1 MRKKLFN
8 FLPRGGFVKGLLLL
22 AIALLG
28 GVSSGW
34 ADADLTTQYLT
45 NANFGTGNANGWT
58 PVTSE
63 SYKDIG
69 VGAIGTY
76 KVRGEFPA
84 ATVDDTHLS
93 TEYCAGLECRWSGN
107 YASYTQTSSAALPAG
122 SYVISFDV
130 ENTNNGTANVSW
142 ENRFYVKVGETT
154 YNDGMTEWMK
164 GQSSWTTHTI
174 VFTITEPST
183 FTLSLGYGTGSNG
196 IGHMNTP
203 ALFVSHV
210 QLKKLEDASLPIDMT
225 GYIQNWDFL
234 NCGDRNF
241 PGWTIDARETWS
253 VNAKNYTTVECWK
266 WNAENMYFDYYQ
278 TVTDL
283 PVGKY
288 KISARM
294 WSDQGETLAPVGV
307 YGASGTEVFKGVS
320 NKCNFDSNNLVV
332 EETDPIFVTNGSLRL
347 GVKTA
352 RALTLGETAWHG
364 ADWVKLTYVGTEL
377 TADDIAAINA
387 ENPTGTMSEAIQEE
401 LNTAKNAFNASQTLE
416 NYVALNN
423 AIIKAKAS
431 IATYNQLANG
441 FPDNS
446 TDGWTCTNNNTFHIN
461 TWSGTEGESGI
472 SVPYLENWIGNWDGV
487 LGTGD
492 IYYELPYLT
501 PGMYTF
507 KATVRARSEAGNN
520 PVVGGSVFAGG
531 KEVDMTTGHYAAG
544 NTILYDDYSVSDA
557 VGGENPT
564 FRFGVRIKDDRNFN
578 WVVFKNVSIEY
589 EPFSAETMQAL
600 YDAAGIEDETYN
612 NDVKTALNT
621 ALATAKATPN
631 YENYRA
637 LEAAIEAAKASI
649 TTYETAAQWLSVN
662 KAELE
667 STNFVDPAVYQAK
680 ITDAETALADGTMT
694 HEWANSINDIGGTEW
709 HRANYIDDILL
720 TPWKIGNEQAKEY
733 DKSLYINVWSGEGNN
748 DGSNFKTP
756 FFEYWA
762 DDSQSLGE
770 NALTGTIEGIE
781 PGDYAVTAWIRV
793 RAKNGANAAPYG
805 ITMKANDGDAVEISG
820 TQIGTSQLYL
830 KKYAAFGTVGADGKL
845 TLTFNIAAD
854 NNISWLAFKNV
865 NYVKSVSNIAEFK
878 DAQVVAEDNKA
889 LLNLNGAEMIL
900 QKDGLTYVQDM
911 TGGIVVKGYSFTGA
925 NPANA
930 KLAGQLYGTHR
941 GDTIIVD
948 TKFNGNEVTA
958 STGEATINNEVVS
971 DATKAENEYRLVQ
984 IDMASIT
991 KSDGVYYANQEDG
1004 ASTSKIAIDNR
1015 LYPDLVLNE
1024 GDILNTLIGITF
1036 PGDNGN
1042 VIAPQS
1048 QDDVLPLLW
1057 KAEDFV
1063 AGEFINEK
1071 AIDLTTEDVAKR
1083 IANLKAGDVLNVK
1096 LMPVIGTEV
1105 KSAILTV
1112 ANENGTI
1119 YDIPVQSN
1127 TDVVEI
1133 PVTAFMEK
1141 LIQKH
1146 GLTIKASNDNVK
1158 AQYII
1163 VLNNKY
1169 ADVENSIWLGPI
1181 PKKVGY
1187 DELTLG
1193 SQHFREVYEGD
1204 QITRDAMADISYG
1217 IKSNF
1222 VTWGTGV
1229 EQTSR
1234 VLAADDVNYLLNNEM
1249 WLSEC
1254 ETMLKVAYIINEAA
1268 RTDKAEVEQ
1277 NADGTYPSFKQGDK
1291 LQVNGMVMYFGGD
1304 APDGKKYEYAEA
1316 YPEVNS
1322 FGSATEGID
1331 QLPTDAEGNAFDK
1344 EQNNVPTKGTYY
1356 KFVPTMDG
1364 KLEITAAI
1372 EAGKTVVFAEEG
1384 GEAKMDK
1391 AANAFEGKN
1400 AMEVEAAKTYYLFS
1414 TDSNLKFFG
1423 YKFTPADDNAKNLA
1437 KDIATFKELPTPVVN
1452 EGDTLMLKDAV
1463 VTYIK
1468 SDHVFVEDAS
1478 GAIDFY
1484 QTGIQFYVGQK
1495 LNGYIVGKNGE
1506 LQYLPALFRT
1516 DDTKYG
1522 NFKVTETI
1530 TPEPTVIDVTEAAM
1544 KKNLARFVKLENL
1557 MLKKDSRGFKILV
1570 DTLTGNNIH
1579 VQDHFGVFYELND
1592 TVKSIEGIAGIDAD
1606 SVYTLWPTS
1615 KDGVISSKT
1624 IIPEPTLPMPTD
1636 GKYYLQNMA
1645 SGLFWGAGNS
1655 WSTQASLLSHP
1666 AFVTLAKQPDGTY
1679 TMDSQVNNG
1688 GLSHYFNGSFMDNDS
1703 PVNLTFTPEMITV
1716 ENEVALTKDM
1726 FKTWTSNVAGAEPTA
1741 AQPPFESHLGE
1752 NSGAGSTLYGNGSVQ
1767 YLTYADLTGYK
1778 KLVADATPG
1787 MRLRVLLNRLEVGNG
1802 GGDGNGGAL
1811 TEVFVDI
1818 NSEGKGELDL
1828 TQYDYAHLNA
1838 IKIPWGAQAGT
1849 VNSLTAVEEVPQ
1861 AIYTISNGS
1870 VMYGNNGTNT
1880 VIDAT
1885 GVSDDDNAKWQ
1896 IFTEEEMNASLSKAT
1911 QANPVDAT
1919 FLILDPD
1926 FGRNNR
1932 YAGGLSN
1939 NKDHIKGADLDAAW
1953 DFQASNK
1960 DNFGANENFCVE
1972 SYHSLFALSQT
1983 LANAPKGVYSLTAQG
1998 FYRQDGSDN
2007 EHLPV
2012 FYANDE
2018 TKVFPL
2024 KTGSENSMNDASNS
2038 FIAGKYTIDPIF
2050 VEVTEEGKL
2059 TIGTKLEGNTNLWCI
2074 WDNFELTYYGTNANI
2089 DELKGGAEMKEL
2101 QELREK
2107 ATELSRDEAIEVAAV
2122 KTALS
2127 NALNQSA
2134 NVSGS
2139 DAIKAAIA
2147 SLKAAIESAQ
2157 ASKTAKDVLP
2167 KMKELVD
2174 ANNVY
2179 TQEAYDQYYGTWI
2192 AKYNAGTLTQAE
2204 ASALQDPTTVTGW
2217 HAQITVDNFLL
2228 SAWDTNPDFNNAAYY
2243 INSWSDEGDKDGTN
2257 FHVPFFEYFR
2267 RATDG
2272 SLEEKTLT
2280 ATMNGLEA
2288 GDYTVNAWVRVALTD
2303 KTGDEAYGI
2312 NMQVNDGTAVDVC
2325 DGDMVDCGDSE
2336 RFFLKEVSAN
2346 GTVGADGVLTI
2357 KFNVASDNNIHWI
2370 SFKNVKYTKAGAGDE
2385 TDPNL
2390 IEIAQDQGKTL
2401 DTFERAELVEGSD
2414 YNTYT
2419 ANNNLVIAFKMVNID
2434 VNNCDYVVIKFA
2446 EPVAAGWHLAFWSN
2460 QDLVDVE
2467 AGATEYKYIF
2477 ANDPKCG
2484 IQDGILP
2491 QICMMTF
2498 FGGFQAPLVAKVTGV
2513 YKHLKGVADKIDG
2526 ITGNLFDDGAIYN
2539 LRGQKVEGKLKPGL
2553 YIKNGRKV
2561 VIK

>member
-34 ADADLTTQYLT
+34 ADPASQYLT
-45 NANFGTGNANGWT
+45 NADFASTNGWT
-58 PVTSE
+58 NEGTYFS
-63 SYKDIG
+63 SSG
-69 VGAIGTY
+69 VGKIGTY
-76 KVRGEFPA
+76 KARSEFPA
-84 ATVDDTHLS
+84 ATVDATHLA
-93 TEYCAGLECRWSGN
+93 TENCLGVECRWSGN
-107 YASYTQTSSAALPAG
+107 VSSYKQTSSAALPAG
-122 SYVISFDV
+122 KYVISYDV

-154 YNDGMTEWMK
+154 YNDEKTEWMS

-174 VFTITEPST
+174 EFTITEPST
-183 FTLSLGYGTGSNG
+183 FTLSLGYGTGSNN

-203 ALFVSHV
+203 ALFISHL
-210 QLKKLEDASLPIDMT
+210 QLKIKMEDVTLPFEMT
-225 GYIQNWDFL
+225 SFYIQNWDFQNCGWYNLPGWTFSVPNGGNVNNYGNAKTKAEYWNGDLSKGQFDYYQTITGLPKGRYALSASMWHTQGTVAGTAGVYADNGYTSVFKGVTDDCNGDNPHTYDTDGIYVTDGTLRLGVKNNGSFGACWFGVDWIKLSYISADFTAADVNAIIAGIPEGKMANAAQTALNDTKAALQGEASADNFAAMANAIKNAKTSIENYTAAKAILDAAATLDAAGKAAYADNADVAALQTAYDNGTLTAVTSEQKTACEAALRAAAKAQTPADDLDMTLAINNWDFL
-234 NCGDRNF
+234 NCSKRNF
-241 PGWTIDARETWS
+241 PGWTIDAPEGAWS
-253 VNAKNYTTVECWK
+253 VTNKNYTTVEFWHHS
-266 WNAENMYFDYYQ
+266 ADGMSFDYYQ

-283 PVGKY
+283 PAGKY
-288 KISARM
+288 TISARM
-294 WSDQGETLAPVGV
+294 WNDQGDVVAPVGV
-307 YGASGTEVFKGVS
+307 YGSSGSAEVFKGVS
-320 NKCNFDSNNLVV
+320 NKCNFDANNLVV
-332 EETDPIFVTNGSLRL
+332 EETEPIVVANGTLRL
-347 GVKTA
+347 GVKSSRIMTS
-352 RALTLGETAWHG
+352 TECKWFG
-364 ADWVKLTYVGTEL
+364 ADWVKLTMAEPISTYNSLAEMIAAAPAAPALLKFSNYEVLHQGGDSIVAQVISGGEPLGFVIKGITGVTGAASAVKGTKIAGVIYGSYDAAAHAFTI
-377 TADDIAAINA
+377 TADPCNTISAAAA
-387 ENPTGTMSEAIQEE
+387 EATITKMELAEAVDKEKTYQLIKIEMANVVKE
-401 LNTAKNAFNASQTLE
+401 GDDFYAKKNADK
-416 NYVALNN
+416 
-423 AIIKAKAS
+423 IKLDKR
-431 IATYNQLANG
+431 L
-441 FPDNS
+441 FP
-446 TDGWTCTNNNTFHIN
+446 
-461 TWSGTEGESGI
+461 
-472 SVPYLENWIGNWDGV
+472 
-487 LGTGD
+487 
-492 IYYELPYLT
+492 EL
-501 PGMYTF
+501 M
-507 KATVRARSEAGNN
+507 
-520 PVVGGSVFAGG
+520 
-531 KEVDMTTGHYAAG
+531 
-544 NTILYDDYSVSDA
+544 LYDD
-557 VGGENPT
+557 EMMN
-564 FRFGVRIKDDRNFN
+564 
-578 WVVFKNVSIEY
+578 
-589 EPFSAETMQAL
+589 
-600 YDAAGIEDETYN
+600 
-612 NDVKTALNT
+612 
-621 ALATAKATPN
+621 
-631 YENYRA
+631 
-637 LEAAIEAAKASI
+637 SI
-649 TTYETAAQWLSVN
+649 TGVTFVEGDECVLAPYDQSAMSGN
-662 KAELE
+662 KAE
-667 STNFVDPAVYQAK
+667 AAAGAAYAQG
-680 ITDAETALADGTMT
+680 ETV
-694 HEWANSINDIGGTEW
+694 NS
-709 HRANYIDDILL
+709 
-720 TPWKIGNEQAKEY
+720 
-733 DKSLYINVWSGEGNN
+733 V
-748 DGSNFKTP
+748 
-756 FFEYWA
+756 
-762 DDSQSLGE
+762 
-770 NALTGTIEGIE
+770 
-781 PGDYAVTAWIRV
+781 
-793 RAKNGANAAPYG
+793 
-805 ITMKANDGDAVEISG
+805 
-820 TQIGTSQLYL
+820 
-830 KKYAAFGTVGADGKL
+830 
-845 TLTFNIAAD
+845 
-854 NNISWLAFKNV
+854 
-865 NYVKSVSNIAEFK
+865 
-878 DAQVVAEDNKA
+878 
-889 LLNLNGAEMIL
+889 
-900 QKDGLTYVQDM
+900 
-911 TGGIVVKGYSFTGA
+911 
-925 NPANA
+925 
-930 KLAGQLYGTHR
+930 
-941 GDTIIVD
+941 
-948 TKFNGNEVTA
+948 
-958 STGEATINNEVVS
+958 
-971 DATKAENEYRLVQ
+971 
-984 IDMASIT
+984 
-991 KSDGVYYANQEDG
+991 DGVIMTYGGSED
-1004 ASTSKIAIDNR
+1004 T
-1015 LYPDLVLNE
+1015 
-1024 GDILNTLIGITF
+1024 
-1036 PGDNGN
+1036 
-1042 VIAPQS
+1042 
-1048 QDDVLPLLW
+1048 
-1057 KAEDFV
+1057 
-1063 AGEFINEK
+1063 
-1071 AIDLTTEDVAKR
+1071 
-1083 IANLKAGDVLNVK
+1083 
-1096 LMPVIGTEV
+1096 
-1105 KSAILTV
+1105 
-1112 ANENGTI
+1112 
-1119 YDIPVQSN
+1119 
-1127 TDVVEI
+1127 
-1133 PVTAFMEK
+1133 
-1141 LIQKH
+1141 
-1146 GLTIKASNDNVK
+1146 
-1158 AQYII
+1158 
-1163 VLNNKY
+1163 
-1169 ADVENSIWLGPI
+1169 
-1181 PKKVGY
+1181 
-1187 DELTLG
+1187 
-1193 SQHFREVYEGD
+1193 
-1204 QITRDAMADISYG
+1204 
-1217 IKSNF
+1217 
-1222 VTWGTGV
+1222 
-1229 EQTSR
+1229 
-1234 VLAADDVNYLLNNEM
+1234 
-1249 WLSEC
+1249 
-1254 ETMLKVAYIINEAA
+1254 
-1268 RTDKAEVEQ
+1268 
-1277 NADGTYPSFKQGDK
+1277 
-1291 LQVNGMVMYFGGD
+1291 
-1304 APDGKKYEYAEA
+1304 KKYEFAA
-1316 YPEVNS
+1316 ATAVVNKL
-1322 FGSATEGID
+1322 GTVTEGID
-1331 QLPTDAEGNAFDK
+1331 QFPVDDEDQAYDK
-1344 EQNNVPTKGTYY
+1344 DEENLPTKGTYY
-1356 KFVPTMDG
+1356 VFEPTKDGRLDVTVGLEAKKQLFVTEDG
-1364 KLEITAAI
+1364 KAIVEKKEDADYNGAIT
-1372 EAGKTVVFAEEG
+1372 FP
-1384 GEAKMDK
+1384 
-1391 AANAFEGKN
+1391 
-1400 AMEVEAAKTYYLFS
+1400 VEAMKTYYVFANE
-1414 TDSNLKFFG
+1414 TNLKYYGFS
-1423 YKFTPADDNAKNLA
+1423 FTPTNAYAKNIV
-1437 KDIATFKELPTPVVN
+1437 KNIAMFKELPTPEVN

-1579 VQDHFGVFYELND
+1579 VRDHFGVFYELND

-1606 SVYTLWPTS
+1606 GVYTLWPTS

-1624 IIPEPTLPMPTD
+1624 IIPEPAFD

-1655 WSTQASLLSHP
+1655 WGTQASLLSHP

-1679 TMDSQVNNG
+1679 TMESQVNNG
-1688 GLSHYFNGSFMDNDS
+1688 GLSHYFNGSYMDNDS
-1703 PVNLTFTPEMITV
+1703 PVSLTITPDKIDAEEIVDFDASIYHNWSEVSGTATDNGSANGGVKLNQEVDLGGVLWGNLSGAVPYKDYANLT
-1716 ENEVALTKDM
+1716 D
-1726 FKTWTSNVAGAEPTA
+1726 
-1741 AQPPFESHLGE
+1741 
-1752 NSGAGSTLYGNGSVQ
+1752 
-1767 YLTYADLTGYK
+1767 YK
-1778 KLVADATPG
+1778 ELRIEGTPG
-1787 MRLRVLLNRLEVGNG
+1787 AVLRLMCNRVVDEGPIYELKPTIGE
-1802 GGDGNGGAL
+1802 DGKLTIKIDDLKHLNGGADCD
-1811 TEVFVDI
+1811 FVCLQ
-1818 NSEGKGELDL
+1818 S
-1828 TQYDYAHLNA
+1828 
-1838 IKIPWGAQAGT
+1838 IKIPANWQGGT
-1849 VNSLTAVEEVPQ
+1849 KAATITSMKLVKDVA
-1861 AIYTISNGS
+1861 YTISNGS
-1870 VMYGNNGTNT
+1870 VMYGYNGTNT

-1885 GVSDDDNAKWQ
+1885 GVSDDDNAKWM
-1896 IFTEEEMNASLSKAT
+1896 IISEKKMLESLGKAT
-1911 QANPVDAT
+1911 QAKPVDAT

-1932 YAGGLSN
+1932 YAGGLAT

-1960 DNFGANENFCVE
+1960 DNSGANENFCVE

-2012 FYANDE
+2012 FYANDV

-2024 KTGSENSMNDASNS
+2024 KTGSENSMTDASNS

-2074 WDNFELTYYGTNANI
+2074 WDNFVLTYYGTNANI

-2157 ASKTAKDVLP
+2157 ASKIAKDVLP

-2204 ASALQDPTTVTGW
+2204 ASALQDPTTVTNW
-2217 HAQITVDNFLL
+2217 QVPITVDNFLL

-2243 INSWSDEGDKDGTN
+2243 INSWSNEGDRDGTN

-2434 VNNCDYVVIKFA
+2434 VNNCDYVVVKFA

-2467 AGATEYKYIF
+2467 AGATEYKYVF
-2477 ANDPKCG
+2477 ADDPKCS

-2513 YKHLKGVADKIDG
+2513 YKHLMGVADKIDG

-2553 YIKNGRKV
+2553 YIKNGKKI

>member
-34 ADADLTTQYLT
+34 AGWAGTDLASQYLT
-45 NANFGTGNANGWT
+45 NADFASTNGWT
-58 PVTSE
+58 NEGTYFSN
-63 SYKDIG
+63 SG
-69 VGAIGTY
+69 VGKIGTY
-76 KVRGEFPA
+76 QARTEFPA
-84 ATVDDTHLS
+84 ATVDATHLA
-93 TEYCAGLECRWSGN
+93 TENCLGVECRWSN
-107 YASYTQTSSAALPAG
+107 NASSYKQTSSTALPAG
-122 SYVISFDV
+122 AYVISFDV
-130 ENTNNGTANVSW
+130 ENTNSGTSNLNY

-174 VFTITEPST
+174 KFVITEPST
-183 FTLSLGYGTGSNG
+183 FTLSLGYGTGSNNTPFQ
-196 IGHMNTP
+196 NTP
-203 ALFVSHV
+203 ALFISHV
-210 QLKKLEDASLPIDMT
+210 QLKEATLPLDMT
-225 GYIQNWDFL
+225 SFIQNWDFL
-234 NCGDRNF
+234 NCGWYNL
-241 PGWTIDARETWS
+241 PGWTVSAPNGGN
-253 VNAKNYTTVECWK
+253 VNNYGNAKTK
-266 WNAENMYFDYYQ
+266 AEFWHGNPSQGQFDYYQ
-278 TVTDL
+278 TVTGL
-283 PVGKY
+283 PKGRYTLSASMWHTQGTVAGTAGVYADNGYTSVFKGVTDDCNGDNPHTYDTDGIYVTDGTLRLGVKNNGSFGASWFGVDWIKLSYISTDFTAADVNALIAAIPEGKMSNAAQTALNDTKTALQGEASADNFAALANAIKNAKTSMENYTAAKAILDAAATLDAAGKAAYADNADVAALQTAYDNGTLTAVTLEQKTACEAALRAAAKAQTPADGLDMTLAINNWDFLNCQNGNYPGWTIENVNGNANKYGDTYVEFWIANPSDGRFDYNQTITNLPTGKY
-288 KISARM
+288 EISARM
-294 WSDQGETLAPVGV
+294 WNSKNDGPGDGPNGTAGV
-307 YGASGTEVFKGVS
+307 YGKSGAFEVFKGVDTETS
-320 NKCNFDSNNLVV
+320 GYGDNLTIKT
-332 EETDPIFVTNGSLRL
+332 TDPIIVSNGSLQL
-347 GVKTA
+347 GVKNNGQMGA
-352 RALTLGETAWHG
+352 RWFGV
-364 ADWVKLTYVGTEL
+364 DWVKLTMTEPIPL
-377 TADDIAAINA
+377 YNSLAEMIAAA
-387 ENPTGTMSEAIQEE
+387 PAAPALLKFS
-401 LNTAKNAFNASQTLE
+401 
-416 NYVALNN
+416 NYEVLHQGGDSIVAQ
-423 AIIKAKAS
+423 IIS
-431 IATYNQLANG
+431 
-441 FPDNS
+441 
-446 TDGWTCTNNNTFHIN
+446 
-461 TWSGTEGESGI
+461 
-472 SVPYLENWIGNWDGV
+472 
-487 LGTGD
+487 
-492 IYYELPYLT
+492 
-501 PGMYTF
+501 
-507 KATVRARSEAGNN
+507 
-520 PVVGGSVFAGG
+520 
-531 KEVDMTTGHYAAG
+531 
-544 NTILYDDYSVSDA
+544 
-557 VGGENPT
+557 GGEPLGIVIKGIT
-564 FRFGVRIKDDRNFN
+564 GVTGAT
-578 WVVFKNVSIEY
+578 
-589 EPFSAETMQAL
+589 SAVKGTKIAGVIYGS
-600 YDAAGIEDETYN
+600 YDAAAHAFTI
-612 NDVKTALNT
+612 TADPCN
-621 ALATAKATPN
+621 
-631 YENYRA
+631 
-637 LEAAIEAAKASI
+637 AISAS
-649 TTYETAAQWLSVN
+649 A
-662 KAELE
+662 
-667 STNFVDPAVYQAK
+667 
-680 ITDAETALADGTMT
+680 
-694 HEWANSINDIGGTEW
+694 
-709 HRANYIDDILL
+709 
-720 TPWKIGNEQAKEY
+720 
-733 DKSLYINVWSGEGNN
+733 
-748 DGSNFKTP
+748 
-756 FFEYWA
+756 
-762 DDSQSLGE
+762 
-770 NALTGTIEGIE
+770 
-781 PGDYAVTAWIRV
+781 
-793 RAKNGANAAPYG
+793 
-805 ITMKANDGDAVEISG
+805 
-820 TQIGTSQLYL
+820 
-830 KKYAAFGTVGADGKL
+830 
-845 TLTFNIAAD
+845 
-854 NNISWLAFKNV
+854 
-865 NYVKSVSNIAEFK
+865 
-878 DAQVVAEDNKA
+878 
-889 LLNLNGAEMIL
+889 
-900 QKDGLTYVQDM
+900 
-911 TGGIVVKGYSFTGA
+911 
-925 NPANA
+925 
-930 KLAGQLYGTHR
+930 
-941 GDTIIVD
+941 
-948 TKFNGNEVTA
+948 
-958 STGEATINNEVVS
+958 GEATITKMELAEAVDKEKTYQLIKIEMANVVKEGDDFYAKKNADKIKLDKRLFPELMLYDDEMMNS
-971 DATKAENEYRLVQ
+971 ITGVTFVENGKCVLAPYDQSAMSGNKAEAAAGAAYAQGETVNSV
-984 IDMASIT
+984 
-991 KSDGVYYANQEDG
+991 DGVIMTYGGSED
-1004 ASTSKIAIDNR
+1004 T
-1015 LYPDLVLNE
+1015 
-1024 GDILNTLIGITF
+1024 
-1036 PGDNGN
+1036 
-1042 VIAPQS
+1042 
-1048 QDDVLPLLW
+1048 
-1057 KAEDFV
+1057 
-1063 AGEFINEK
+1063 
-1071 AIDLTTEDVAKR
+1071 
-1083 IANLKAGDVLNVK
+1083 
-1096 LMPVIGTEV
+1096 
-1105 KSAILTV
+1105 
-1112 ANENGTI
+1112 
-1119 YDIPVQSN
+1119 
-1127 TDVVEI
+1127 
-1133 PVTAFMEK
+1133 
-1141 LIQKH
+1141 
-1146 GLTIKASNDNVK
+1146 
-1158 AQYII
+1158 
-1163 VLNNKY
+1163 
-1169 ADVENSIWLGPI
+1169 
-1181 PKKVGY
+1181 
-1187 DELTLG
+1187 
-1193 SQHFREVYEGD
+1193 
-1204 QITRDAMADISYG
+1204 
-1217 IKSNF
+1217 
-1222 VTWGTGV
+1222 
-1229 EQTSR
+1229 
-1234 VLAADDVNYLLNNEM
+1234 
-1249 WLSEC
+1249 
-1254 ETMLKVAYIINEAA
+1254 
-1268 RTDKAEVEQ
+1268 
-1277 NADGTYPSFKQGDK
+1277 
-1291 LQVNGMVMYFGGD
+1291 
-1304 APDGKKYEYAEA
+1304 KKYEFAA
-1316 YPEVNS
+1316 ATAVVNKL
-1322 FGSATEGID
+1322 GTVTEGID
-1331 QLPTDAEGNAFDK
+1331 QFPVDDEDQAYDK
-1344 EQNNVPTKGTYY
+1344 DEENLPTKGTYY
-1356 KFVPTMDG
+1356 VFEPTKDGRLDVTVGLEAKKQLYVTEDG
-1364 KLEITAAI
+1364 KAIVEKKENADYNGAIT
-1372 EAGKTVVFAEEG
+1372 FP
-1384 GEAKMDK
+1384 
-1391 AANAFEGKN
+1391 
-1400 AMEVEAAKTYYLFS
+1400 VEAMKTYYVFANE
-1414 TDSNLKFFG
+1414 TNLKYYGFS
-1423 YKFTPADDNAKNLA
+1423 FTPTNAYAKNIV
-1437 KDIATFKELPTPVVN
+1437 KNIAMFKELPTPEVN
-1452 EGDTLMLKDAV
+1452 EGDTLVLKDAV

-1557 MLKKDSRGFKILV
+1557 MLQKDSRGFKILV

-1606 SVYTLWPTS
+1606 GVYTLWPTS

-1655 WSTQASLLSHP
+1655 WGTQASLLSHP

-1679 TMDSQVNNG
+1679 TMESQVNNG
-1688 GLSHYFNGSFMDNDS
+1688 GLYYYFNGSFMDDDS

-1741 AQPPFESHLGE
+1741 AQPPFESHFGE

-1870 VMYGNNGTNT
+1870 VMYGYNGTNT

-1885 GVSDDDNAKWQ
+1885 GVTNAENAKWQ

-1919 FLILDPD
+1919 FLIHDPD

-1932 YAGGLSN
+1932 YAGGLAN

-1960 DNFGANENFCVE
+1960 DNSGANENFCVE

-2024 KTGSENSMNDASNS
+2024 KTGSENSMTDASNS

-2074 WDNFELTYYGTNANI
+2074 WDNFVLTYYGTNANI

-2101 QELREK
+2101 EELRK
-2107 ATELSRDEAIEVAAV
+2107 TATELSRDEAIEVAAV

-2243 INSWSDEGDKDGTN
+2243 INSWSNEGDKDGTN

-2267 RATDG
+2267 SATDG

-2325 DGDMVDCGDSE
+2325 DGDMVDSGDSE

-2419 ANNNLVIAFKMVNID
+2419 ANNNLVIAFKMMNID
-2434 VNNCDYVVIKFA
+2434 VNNCDYVIVKFA

-2467 AGATEYKYIF
+2467 AGATEYKYVF
-2477 ANDPKCG
+2477 ADDPKCG

-2513 YKHLKGVADKIDG
+2513 YKHLMGVADKIDG

-2553 YIKNGRKV
+2553 YIKNGRKI